1 MTHAGTHQAGS
12 SKNRRPYGVACI
24 TCRRAKTKCIKS
36 NVENGRC
43 DRCVRL
49 ERDCVYEPHR
59 RGLWRREQMDERL
72 RDLNGVT
79 SNDDNHL
86 SNGRFPGSS
95 DSGAPLGTQMAGR
108 DSQIND
114 SSMLSSDHEFV
125 SSAETLFS
133 ESMRP
138 QRETSE
144 APSIPLSF
152 ISLLDDTRAL
162 SLNSVLDPE
171 KGLLAAAE
179 NNNTELGTD
188 SDDGMWEGGDDP
200 IHLRLLSQPSAE
212 YLFEGFFKHFNP
224 LVGLLDPQL
233 YTFSYTRETSP
244 LLLSTILAIS
254 ARVLQPE
261 SYVAVQ
267 KHSDTLLAQVLLTC
281 DAAIENIWAIVCVY
295 HWKNVN
301 DTRGYTLLGFAIR
314 MAASAGW
321 NKFRGGMDF
330 ACKPQVIDHPKVNL
344 ARQQR
349 DQERLWLA
357 LGNLDRSSSLFTGRP
372 VAMEMINKEIGAR
385 GWLSCETWA
394 YPQGDSKVVGTFE
407 LTQISCPVLDAMTNF
422 REAQDPSSAS
432 TSFQS
437 FRKAMEAFNV
447 AVTEWGQY
455 WSSKF
460 LELPDSE
467 PFQSHLTLFF
477 QDYTRLYFNSVLL
490 HRLLLIEKSDISY
503 SSAVEGTMQLCFS
516 CALGVLQ
523 HMIKMGH
530 LDILYFLWDTAHLMT
545 GYSAMMVLKLLNQFR
560 HQRLVST
567 RNAFETLTEIS
578 DLYSIAARSL
588 HTEEEVSVL
597 NATRKARSSN
607 PAEVQARLF
616 GAILARLKI
625 NYKPATPGSN
635 GPSSQASSGTFLT
648 SLDGGYQ
655 GEIAN
660 TGLGDEGTSH
670 NLFPVPMA
678 GQAESSDLTPRR
690 ETDYV
695 ADGDFMNSMFTLA
708 GLVSWDEPGI
718 FIESR

>member
-1 MTHAGTHQAGS
+1 
-12 SKNRRPYGVACI
+12 
-24 TCRRAKTKCIKS
+24 
-36 NVENGRC
+36 
-43 DRCVRL
+43 
-49 ERDCVYEPHR
+49 
-59 RGLWRREQMDERL
+59 MDERL

-86 SNGRFPGSS
+86 SNGRLPGSS
-95 DSGAPLGTQMAGR
+95 DSRAPLGAQIAGR

-114 SSMLSSDHEFV
+114 NSMLSSDHAFV

-212 YLFEGFFKHFNP
+212 YLFEG
-224 LVGLLDPQL
+224 
-233 YTFSYTRETSP
+233 
-244 LLLSTILAIS
+244 
-254 ARVLQPE
+254 VLQPE

-330 ACKPQVIDHPKVNL
+330 ACKPQVINHPQVNL

-357 LGNLDRSSSLFTGRP
+357 LGNLDRS
-372 VAMEMINKEIGAR
+372 
-385 GWLSCETWA
+385 
-394 YPQGDSKVVGTFE
+394 KVVGTFE
-407 LTQISCPVLDAMTNF
+407 LTQMSCPVLDAMTNL
-422 REAQDPSSAS
+422 REAQDPSSTS

-460 LELPDSE
+460 MELPDSE

-477 QDYTRLYFNSVLL
+477 QDYTQLYFNSVLL
-490 HRLLLIEKSDISY
+490 HQLLLIEKSDISY
-503 SSAVEGTMQLCFS
+503 SGAVEGTMQLCFS

-616 GAILARLKI
+616 GAILARLKT

-635 GPSSQASSGTFLT
+635 GSLLQASSGTVLT
-648 SLDGGYQ
+648 SMEDGYQ

-660 TGLGDEGTSH
+660 TGVGDEGTSH

-678 GQAESSDLTPRR
+678 GQAESSGLTPRR